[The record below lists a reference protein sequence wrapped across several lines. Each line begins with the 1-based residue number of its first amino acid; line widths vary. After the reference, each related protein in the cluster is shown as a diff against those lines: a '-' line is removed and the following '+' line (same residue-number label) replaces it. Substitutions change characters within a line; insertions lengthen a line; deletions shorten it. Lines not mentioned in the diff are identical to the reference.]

1 MLPGTKIVPSKRW
14 SLHLGSRMIVTDH
27 NGGEMMALSSRLI
40 ISKYHCAAARI
51 NDDHFAALRPGLATP
66 PSRGRACC
74 IFQGMPFCSLSGEL
88 CIVRAVPAC
97 ATTGESWAT

>member
-1 MLPGTKIVPSKRW
+1 
-14 SLHLGSRMIVTDH
+14 MIVTDH
-27 NGGEMMALSSRLI
+27 NGDEMMALSSRLI
-40 ISKYHCAAARI
+40 ISKYHCEAARARI
-51 NDDHFAALRPGLATP
+51 NDDDFAALRPSWATP

-97 ATTGESWAT
+97 LRHRRIVGDMIWREG